1 MDLLL
6 RVPNNLYL
14 SGLMQTRYAPV
25 KSAKLCKFRP
35 TKDVS
40 PGIVNEGESCPIF
53 LWAIHPSVCT
63 HFSANLSSELLEL
76 SSDRAITAHTIITHW
91 LFFFSFSYKVEEK
104 DEDVDL
110 TKKWFYNEHLQT
122 AAFQT
127 EEWEIDSSLL
137 YCWHQTLGYDMLCS
151 YTTNLPWSICSWQ
164 LWIYRMRNWTVNKA
178 LSNKNPFSFLIR
190 LGAALWLCSCSNP
203 SAQVK
208 GCANGLR
215 LPEEFLIPG
224 ALVYPAWLL
233 IAAPGLL

>member
-1 MDLLL
+1 
-6 RVPNNLYL
+6 
-14 SGLMQTRYAPV
+14 MQTHYVPV
-25 KSAKLCKFRP
+25 KSAELSIFRP

-40 PGIVNEGESCPIF
+40 PGIVNEGENCPIF

-63 HFSANLSSELLEL
+63 PFSANLSSELLGL
-76 SSDRAITAHTIITHW
+76 SSGRAITAHTIITQW
-91 LFFFSFSYKVEEK
+91 LFFFFFLQGGGKGCGSH
-104 DEDVDL
+104 
-110 TKKWFYNEHLQT
+110 KKWIYNEHLQT

-137 YCWHQTLGYDMLCS
+137 YCRHQTLGYDMLCS
-151 YTTNLPWSICSWQ
+151 YATNLPWSACSWQ
-164 LWIYRMRNWTVNKA
+164 LWIYQMRNWTVNKA

-190 LGAALWLCSCSNP
+190 LGPALWLCSCSDP

-215 LPEEFLIPG
+215 LPEEFLVPG

-233 IAAPGLL
+233 IATSGLL